1 MLGTETAIVLAVM
14 NKRVL
19 LAIDMEAPAAGAA
32 SYAVQLAA
40 RLKLDLAVMAIFPA
54 RRGRGAA
61 KTEVS
66 LEDLNEDQRLWLGRV
81 RERCQQEGVPV
92 EIFVSSGSFME
103 EVLRFSNSQSAMQFI
118 VMGLDC
124 PPGGHPRCSPPL
136 KNLSLQFEGEVLLVR
151 GQGKVMRLTDLCR
164 ENHGRE
170 N

>member
-1 MLGTETAIVLAVM
+1 MVGTETALLLAVM
-14 NKRVL
+14 NKRVM
-19 LAIDMEAPAAGAA
+19 LAIDMEAPATGAA

-61 KTEVS
+61 KTEVT

-81 RERCQQEGVPV
+81 RERCQQEGVGV

-103 EVLRFSNSQSAMQFI
+103 EVLRFSHSQSAMQFI